1 MRSGTG
7 WVRRSAAGL
16 TSLLL
21 ASTISGCADT
31 RRELAPPPEWPV
43 LPHIVSGPP
52 TLLPD
57 PTGSRDLVTTFITPL
72 DFRPRWSAG
81 DEKTPAAQDS
91 FELTTRP
98 VVRRLGV
105 TANRLARALHLPG
118 RASTTDGHR
127 RYGDGV
133 DQALVI
139 DLEPGL
145 QWAYTRDG
153 VRCADVSPSEA
164 DTLSDCAPLGV
175 AREPGDWDP
184 HRRRWTQVSPKRAL
198 ELAAPVFRALRLD
211 IDAARTTTG
220 WGTTL
225 VSVDPTIEGLPTVG
239 LGTGV
244 VVDGKGVLSAA
255 GWLGAASRV
264 ARYPVVDASVAI
276 AAADRLTGE
285 DCPTAG
291 SGRGP
296 HCLPEVRLTP
306 AELGLA
312 RWTAAA
318 SHAAGRPDR
327 PLMVPVWIGR
337 NLDRYAIGTLP
348 ALDRSY
354 LPVWMAPPVAL
365 Q

>member
-1 MRSGTG
+1 
-7 WVRRSAAGL
+7 
-16 TSLLL
+16 
-21 ASTISGCADT
+21 
-31 RRELAPPPEWPV
+31 
-43 LPHIVSGPP
+43 
-52 TLLPD
+52 
-57 PTGSRDLVTTFITPL
+57 
-72 DFRPRWSAG
+72 
-81 DEKTPAAQDS
+81 
-91 FELTTRP
+91 
-98 VVRRLGV
+98 
-105 TANRLARALHLPG
+105 
-118 RASTTDGHR
+118 
-127 RYGDGV
+127 
-133 DQALVI
+133 
-139 DLEPGL
+139 
-145 QWAYTRDG
+145 
-153 VRCADVSPSEA
+153 
-164 DTLSDCAPLGV
+164 V

-198 ELAAPVFRALRLD
+198 EVAAPVFRALRLD

-225 VSVDPTIEGLPTVG
+225 VSVDPTIEGLPTIG

-264 ARYPVVDASVAI
+264 ARYPVVDASAAI
-276 AAADRLTGE
+276 AAAELLTGE
-285 DCPTAG
+285 DCLTAG

-312 RWTAAA
+312 RWTGA
-318 SHAAGRPDR
+318 DR
-327 PLMVPVWIGR
+327 PMMVPVWIGR

-354 LPVWMAPPVAL
+354 LPEWMAPPVAL